1 MSEMI
6 PIVLFAM
13 FMAIMSHQHSV
24 YDPINGEYI
33 QKERLF
39 YGIMSVALIMFA
51 GLRTLY
57 NDTST
62 YMMGYGILTENPEEY
77 QNIDW
82 LKWGQYPAFVFVQGI
97 MIRMGVSTQNFLML
111 FAIFTIGTNLWFFR
125 KYSCNLWL
133 TILIY
138 ISFAGYGFN
147 MAAIKQCTAMSLCM
161 IATDRAINK
170 KYIQFV
176 LFVILASMFHPYAWM
191 YLVTPFLT
199 FRPWSKYTLILL
211 TVFGLIGV
219 GMESLLC
226 TLLNVSDMLGKSYDA
241 QLFMGEGVN
250 PVRLLITAT
259 PSIVALMIVRQIREH
274 EERDQYVIVNLTML
288 NAEIMFVALF
298 GTANYFARLANYFLP
313 FQAVSIPWLL
323 KLFDQRGR
331 RTMTALAVL
340 GYVLHLIYSQSIHES
355 FDAAFQRI
363 TLWKYLGN
371 MFQEVLN

>member
-219 GMESLLC
+219 GMESLLG

-259 PSIVALMIVRQIREH
+259 PSIVALLIVRQIREH

>member
-111 FAIFTIGTNLWFFR
+111 FSAFTIGTNLWFFR

-219 GMESLLC
+219 GMESLLG

-250 PVRLLITAT
+250 PIRLLITAI
-259 PSIVALMIVRQIREH
+259 PSIVALLIVRQIREH